1 MNNPKENQKSME
13 TMPALRR
20 FEKKDEEAVYNLH
33 VTAMKLAGTYIGTSD
48 TEHQWDADFKNIEDI
63 YINNKG
69 EFFVVTIGD
78 KVVGMGALRK
88 VDDSTAE
95 IKRMRVEPSL
105 QGKGLGKLILDKLI
119 EKARELGYKK
129 LVLDVAEKQ
138 KGAQHLYES
147 RGFKEYKRGD
157 LGGQETIYYQC
168 EI

>member
-1 MNNPKENQKSME
+1 MSNPKEIPKSME
-13 TMPALRR
+13 TVPSLRR
-20 FEKKDEEAVYNLH
+20 FEEKDEEAVYNLH
-33 VTAMKLAGTYIGTSD
+33 ISALKQAGTFID
-48 TEHQWDADFKNIEDI
+48 TPKSQELDQDLKNIEAI
-63 YINNKG
+63 YINNNG
-69 EFFVVTIGD
+69 EFFVTTVDD
-78 KVVGMGALRK
+78 KVVGMGALCK

-105 QGKGLGKLILDKLI
+105 QGKGIGKLILDKLI

-157 LGGQETIYYQC
+157 LGGQETIYYQY